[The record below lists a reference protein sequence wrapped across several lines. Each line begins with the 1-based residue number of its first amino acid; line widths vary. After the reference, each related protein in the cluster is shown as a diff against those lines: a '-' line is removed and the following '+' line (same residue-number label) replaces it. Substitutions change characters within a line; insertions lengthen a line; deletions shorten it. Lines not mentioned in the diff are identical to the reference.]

1 MTNYFRYHLHIDR
14 HQKIDGEWSV
24 KQVHFFDTTDLFDRF
39 NRIDPTQPT
48 MIHIVGEHLFTFSHP
63 VSDLA
68 LYLADIY
75 GTFDNMLQNV
85 TIILDEPNELAFEDF
100 KYEFDHVQFN
110 DQAYQSLENR
120 LKKEGKLH
128 EQETIMD

>member
-14 HQKIDGEWSV
+14 HQKIDGELSV

-48 MIHIVGEHLFTFSHP
+48 MIHIVGEHLLTFSHP
-63 VSDLA
+63 ISDLV

-75 GTFDNMLQNV
+75 GTFDNMRQNV
-85 TIILDEPNELAFEDF
+85 TIVLDAPNDQAFDAF

-110 DQAYQSLENR
+110 DQAYQTLENR